1 MKKCIW
7 LLCWEIDDFKGIFKD
22 IVQFL
27 YFIISVFIV
36 DIVIA
41 QKRVSSRS
49 SLSFS
54 LDF

>member
-1 MKKCIW
+1 MIPEEFW
-7 LLCWEIDDFKGIFKD
+7 SRTFYNF
-22 IVQFL
+22 

-36 DIVIA
+36 DLATA
-41 QKRVSSRS
+41 QRRVSSR

>member
-1 MKKCIW
+1 M
-7 LLCWEIDDFKGIFKD
+7 DDSKGILVKD
-22 IVQFL
+22 FVQFL

-41 QKRVSSRS
+41 QQWVSSRS

-54 LDF
+54 LDI